1 VSWEQLPQPSTFG
14 KARRREAYRRFAR
27 IVGGPGP
34 EGLLPLDEVR
44 DRLRIFDQTYVG
56 VRPIPVA
63 KIIGSAGRSGDFNRR
78 WLPVR
83 SQTRDRWRGVERA
96 FPEGSF
102 PPIIVYQLDEAYFVV
117 DGHHRVA
124 IAKQRGIEYI
134 DAEITALR
142 SRYTFPPGTDFGSVI
157 MREQERIFME
167 ESGLDRARPEARIE
181 FSRPL
186 GYVELL
192 ELVEVHGYHLMRERN
207 DYVSP
212 EEAAG
217 DWYDRLFL
225 PTVEAMREEHL
236 QRVFPRSTEG
246 DLFLLV
252 YQRRRALVPERGGI
266 GLDET
271 VRTISATEHKRP
283 KAKARKAV
291 EKLRQP
297 VPPFS

>member
-1 VSWEQLPQPSTFG
+1 MSWEQLPQPSTFG
-14 KARRREAYRRFAR
+14 RARRKEAYKRFAR
-27 IVGGPGP
+27 IVAGSGR

-56 VRPIPVA
+56 VRPIPVDR
-63 KIIGSAGRSGDFNRR
+63 IIGSAGRSKDFDRK

-83 SQTRDRWRGVERA
+83 HQTRDRWRSVERA

-102 PPIIVYQLDEAYFVV
+102 PPIIVYQLDETYFVV

-124 IAKQRGIEYI
+124 IAKQRGIAYI

-142 SRYTFPPGTDFGSVI
+142 SRFTFPPGTDIGAVI

-167 ESGLDRARPEARIE
+167 ESGLDRARPEANIE

-207 DYVSP
+207 AFVSP

-225 PTVEAMREEHL
+225 PTTEAMQEQGLR
-236 QRVFPRSTEG
+236 RVFPRSTEG

-252 YQRRRALVPERGGI
+252 YQRRRALVPEHGGI
-266 GLDET
+266 GMDEA
-271 VRTISATEHKRP
+271 VRTVSASAHRRP
-283 KAKARKAV
+283 AVKARRAV
-291 EKLRQP
+291 GKLTERP
-297 VPPFS
+297 

>member
-1 VSWEQLPQPSTFG
+1 MSWQQLPQPSTFG

-27 IVGGPGP
+27 IVGSPKP

-56 VRPIPVA
+56 VRPIPVER
-63 KIIGSAGRSGDFNRR
+63 IIGSAGRSNDFNRK
-78 WLPVR
+78 WLPLR
-83 SQTRDRWRGVERA
+83 PQTRDRWKSVEHA
-96 FPEGSF
+96 FPEGGW
-102 PPIIVYQLDEAYFVV
+102 PPIIVYQLDETYFVV

-124 IAKQRGIEYI
+124 IAKQRGIDYI
-134 DAEITALR
+134 DAEVTTLR
-142 SRYTFPPGTDFGSVI
+142 SRYTFPPGTDIGAVI

-167 ESGLDRARPEARIE
+167 ESGLDRARPEASIE
-181 FSRPL
+181 FSRPP

-207 DYVSP
+207 AFVSP

-225 PTVEAMREEHL
+225 PTTEAMREQRL
-236 QRVFPRSTEG
+236 QHVFPRSTDG

-266 GLDET
+266 GMDEA
-271 VRTISATEHKRP
+271 VRTVSAGEHKKP
-283 KAKARKAV
+283 KMKARRAV
-291 EKLRQP
+291 EKLTDRR
-297 VPPFS
+297 